1 MSPWWGTY
9 DGVIPPISLSPA
21 ELKAVGEPCY
31 NNTHTGAHTHART
44 HKNTLNSCDTLP
56 PVSRHTLT
64 QFRGVGGWGKGVGGV
79 GQSREMGGISH
90 FVRRCTMASLRWTT
104 SHRGWT
110 GEEELEAGEE
120 WKRAA
125 QMAHREIKCGK
136 IEDEMRSWGFN
147 ALVEYQNVLFWTA
160 SHNLKNLQMLTVI
173 FVFWIRI
180 NRLREALNKHQHK
193 IHISM
198 SAMRL
203 VPPNYFA
210 NMMKWAA

>member
-1 MSPWWGTY
+1 MESYLQSVWARRSSKLLESL
-9 DGVIPPISLSPA
+9 VITI
-21 ELKAVGEPCY
+21 
-31 NNTHTGAHTHART
+31 HTQART

-64 QFRGVGGWGKGVGGV
+64 QFRGVGGWGNRGGGV

-125 QMAHREIKCGK
+125 QMAHRESKCGK

-147 ALVEYQNVLFWTA
+147 ALVEYQNVLLWTA
-160 SHNLKNLQMLTVI
+160 NCLTVI

-180 NRLREALNKHQHK
+180 NRPREALNKHQHK
-193 IHISM
+193 IQISM
-198 SAMRL
+198 SAVRL
-203 VPPNYFA
+203 VPPNYLA
-210 NMMKWAA
+210 NMMKRAA